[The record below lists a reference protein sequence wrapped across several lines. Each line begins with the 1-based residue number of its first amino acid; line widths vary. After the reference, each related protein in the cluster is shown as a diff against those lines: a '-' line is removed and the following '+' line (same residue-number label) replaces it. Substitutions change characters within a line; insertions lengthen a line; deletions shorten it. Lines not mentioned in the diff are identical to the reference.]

1 MNADTEHFLDNI
13 TRLDSATRKRFQN
26 SCKVFVTGS
35 RGDVRVPMR
44 EISLTDTITDLLDA
58 VVACLP
64 RSRWQAALLD
74 LELREM
80 QDGFDTDYVGIVL
93 LAATF
98 SGTAS
103 NEPELT
109 PEAMAEQI
117 DPGIEL
123 SSEEEL
129 PQEPLAELGVAP
141 GTGPVEETDAEPDP
155 EIIIEDDAD
164 DS

>member
-1 MNADTEHFLDNI
+1 MVTDRSADPLAEARQERTNRI
-13 TRLDSATRKRFQN
+13 RIGATGLA
-26 SCKVFVTGS
+26 S
-35 RGDVRVPMR
+35 
-44 EISLTDTITDLLDA
+44 I
-58 VVACLP
+58 VV
-64 RSRWQAALLD
+64 
-74 LELREM
+74 
-80 QDGFDTDYVGIVL
+80 IVL

-117 DPGIEL
+117 DPGTEL

-164 DS
+164 DSCFSRLALGAGYRFLTDSHHLGAYFSASRVFAPVSESFNPAASG